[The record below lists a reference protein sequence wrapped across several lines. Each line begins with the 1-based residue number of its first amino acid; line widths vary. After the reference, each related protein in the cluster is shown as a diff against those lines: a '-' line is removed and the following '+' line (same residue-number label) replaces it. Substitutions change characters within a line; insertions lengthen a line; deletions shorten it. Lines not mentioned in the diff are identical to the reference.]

1 MEYAIGDMIT
11 YQNGERFEVGTI
23 KKIRDDETVFVWYTT
38 GDTAAAT
45 NVSDIKMFSQGD
57 LLKVSNQYAFSVLY
71 ERSKILK
78 NGGVIL

>member
-1 MEYAIGDMIT
+1 MLIHPISYPG
-11 YQNGERFEVGTI
+11 NKSKLI
-23 KKIRDDETVFVWYTT
+23 KQIKEFIPTDENVFVWYTT

-78 NGGVIL
+78 NGGVTK